1 MPSSKTQLFPVIT
14 VVHGHV
20 KCHAHPIVL
29 CMYTCGHAFMI
40 IEPNIS
46 KGRPICYTV
55 THCTGHALANT
66 RPQHWLK
73 SDVALFPGQ
82 TAWER
87 GLV

>member
-46 KGRPICYTV
+46 KGRPRCYSHSLHRT
-55 THCTGHALANT
+55 CFGQYKASALV
-66 RPQHWLK
+66 QI
-73 SDVALFPGQ
+73 
-82 TAWER
+82 
-87 GLV
+87 

>member
-46 KGRPICYTV
+46 KGRPRCYSHSQKFV
-55 THCTGHALANT
+55 VCLPARLC
-66 RPQHWLK
+66 
-73 SDVALFPGQ
+73 VAVL
-82 TAWER
+82 
-87 GLV
+87 